1 MRKYT
6 ISYKTE
12 FIETT
17 LLYIIMR
24 KYTISYKTEFIET
37 TILYIIMR
45 KYIYIYIYIYVLKCV
60 DVQIHNFSL
69 KI

>member
-1 MRKYT
+1 M
-6 ISYKTE
+6 
-12 FIETT
+12 
-17 LLYIIMR
+17 LYIIMR

-45 KYIYIYIYIYVLKCV
+45 KHTISYKTYY
-60 DVQIHNFSL
+60 